1 MEFAQNHSLLV
12 MGFVAVLGMIIWVE
26 FKRLTRK
33 YKQVDVNQAVILL
46 NQDDAVVLDV
56 RESKELKE
64 TGKIKGAKHIAL
76 TELQKRLPELEKSK
90 NKPILVYC
98 RSGNRSGAAC
108 ETLTKNGFEQ
118 VNNLSGG
125 IMAWESANMPLSNK

>member
-12 MGFVAVLGMIIWVE
+12 MGFVAVLGMIVWVE

-33 YKQVDVNQAVILL
+33 YQQKDVNQAVMLL

-56 RESKELKE
+56 REAKELKE
-64 TGKIKGAKHIAL
+64 TGKIKGAKHIPL

-98 RSGNRSGAAC
+98 RSGNRSGTAC